1 MAKNKKWILAAVAV
15 LAVVLCCWAAW
26 SKWASTTRIGLVNF
40 QNYQTASLVK
50 SNEDNFIEYE
60 EIPLD
65 RLDRLGRYDLVLGFG
80 MGLKITEEQ
89 RAQILAAA
97 DEGTPIYI
105 YAATNPENDICS
117 LDSLTK
123 AGISAYIGNGNKRN
137 YRNMARYVRQ
147 HIDAKRL
154 FVTPAEEAVESASDV
169 LYHLD
174 EDLSFKTVAD
184 YEKYL
189 REQGIYREKA
199 PKIAIVGGL
208 NDPFSGNRANIDSL
222 IVSLQNAGMNV
233 YPVSSYRQRLTFL
246 REIGPDAVIH
256 FAHGRMVMGQ
266 ADAAVEWLK
275 ERNIPIFSPL
285 SMLETQEEWE
295 SDPMGMFG
303 GFMSQS
309 IVVPELDGA
318 IYPYVLNDQELDEE
332 GIYLFKAI
340 PERLKNFTRIIGN
353 FISLKRKPNAEK
365 KVAIYYFKGAGQS
378 SLTAQGLETVP
389 SLYNLL
395 KRLKAEG
402 YTVKNLPATEKEF
415 EKLLMTQGAVLSTYA
430 EGAFDDF
437 LKNGRPALVGKS
449 EYESWVQD
457 ALPEELYADVVQLY
471 GEAPGRYMS
480 TVREGEPCLAV
491 ARIDLGNVVL
501 LPQPMAAVGDDAFAI
516 VHGAKTAPPHPYIG
530 AYLWAQYGFGADA
543 MIHFGTHGSLEFT
556 PRKQV
561 ALCRYDWPDRL
572 VGTIPHFYYYTI
584 GNVGESMM
592 AKRRSYATTISY
604 LTPPFTESK
613 TRGQYKELMNK
624 IEAYYK
630 TDEARQPE
638 ASIAVKKDRR
648 EDGPAPRPAAGQ
660 PAYAALFR
668 RGDRPH
674 RKLRRGD
681 RQRKD
686 DRAALYDRRSLLA
699 GEDPFVG
706 NGHERRP
713 DRIQRGGPRP
723 PARKGNRHAAQEPGV
738 LHAALSGAGQAT
750 GSPGARRT
758 ESR

>member
-1 MAKNKKWILAAVAV
+1 
-15 LAVVLCCWAAW
+15 
-26 SKWASTTRIGLVNF
+26 
-40 QNYQTASLVK
+40 
-50 SNEDNFIEYE
+50 
-60 EIPLD
+60 
-65 RLDRLGRYDLVLGFG
+65 

-233 YPVSSYRQRLTFL
+233 YPVSSYRQRLAFL

-318 IYPYVLNDQELDEE
+318 IYPYVLNDQVT
-332 GIYLFKAI
+332 GRRGNSTSSRPF

-353 FISLKRKPNAEK
+353 FNLAENGKPNAEK

-402 YTVKNLPATEKEF
+402 YTVQKPACDRK
-415 EKLLMTQGAVLSTYA
+415 
-430 EGAFDDF
+430 
-437 LKNGRPALVGKS
+437 KS
-449 EYESWVQD
+449 
-457 ALPEELYADVVQLY
+457 
-471 GEAPGRYMS
+471 
-480 TVREGEPCLAV
+480 
-491 ARIDLGNVVL
+491 
-501 LPQPMAAVGDDAFAI
+501 
-516 VHGAKTAPPHPYIG
+516 
-530 AYLWAQYGFGADA
+530 
-543 MIHFGTHGSLEFT
+543 
-556 PRKQV
+556 
-561 ALCRYDWPDRL
+561 
-572 VGTIPHFYYYTI
+572 
-584 GNVGESMM
+584 
-592 AKRRSYATTISY
+592 
-604 LTPPFTESK
+604 SK
-613 TRGQYKELMNK
+613 
-624 IEAYYK
+624 
-630 TDEARQPE
+630 
-638 ASIAVKKDRR
+638 SC
-648 EDGPAPRPAAGQ
+648 
-660 PAYAALFR
+660 
-668 RGDRPH
+668 
-674 RKLRRGD
+674 
-681 RQRKD
+681 
-686 DRAALYDRRSLLA
+686 
-699 GEDPFVG
+699 
-706 NGHERRP
+706 
-713 DRIQRGGPRP
+713 
-723 PARKGNRHAAQEPGV
+723 
-738 LHAALSGAGQAT
+738 
-750 GSPGARRT
+750 
-758 ESR
+758 